1 MVDGLE
7 VRNSEV
13 EADVLKQKELNDTIK
28 KTRELKLEASISIA
42 RVGYSIEIYEN
53 EIKSIEVYPTIKI
66 ILKSE
71 LVDFVLD
78 LLENEK
84 EQYIEIVDDTA
95 IDLNNIKNIII
106 RSKQEKDGNIYFE
119 IDSINKTRLLQYVMD
134 KQLAIGF
141 VNQDYL
147 NEDGRKLQFIY
158 DEIYHQT
165 N

>member
-71 LVDFVLD
+71 LVDFLLD

>member
-71 LVDFVLD
+71 LVDFLLD

-84 EQYIEIVDDTA
+84 EQYIDIVDDTA

-119 IDSINKTRLLQYVMD
+119 IDIINKTRLLQYVMD

-158 DEIYHQT
+158 DEIYYQT